1 MAQDINQFTIG
12 NEKGLLIKAPEFNVF
27 SAQVTTGETALIPG
41 QAVKITTTGGSA
53 LLVESLDA
61 ITDAV
66 FGFVTYDVGQDSFPA
81 LGMVK
86 IATDNCVMMMQAGAA
101 INAGA
106 TLMIQVSGTKV
117 VTQTSTNTKIGV
129 ALENASGDGALIRVL
144 IKSPQV

>member
-1 MAQDINQFTIG
+1 MAQEINQFTIG

-27 SAQVTTGETALIPG
+27 SAQVKTGETALVPG
-41 QAVKITTTGGSA
+41 QAVKITTTGGST

-66 FGFVTYDVGQDSFPA
+66 FGFVPYDVGQDSFEA
-81 LGMVK
+81 LGLVK
-86 IATDNCVMMMQAGAA
+86 VATDNCVMVMQAGAA

-106 TLMIQVSGTKV
+106 TLMIQLSGNKV

-129 ALENASGDGALIRVL
+129 ALEKAAADGDLIRVL